1 MVHHLSQQVREEE
14 PLVIHVAYVSLITRH
29 ITLFHHI
36 TIYTVEYGPRFLR
49 VIKPS
54 VYFKKKS
61 VAARNNVWVRPNS
74 LETEAEVRLNVQTQ
88 PGERESPHLHP

>member
-54 VYFKKKS
+54 VYFKKKKRCS
-61 VAARNNVWVRPNS
+61 K
-74 LETEAEVRLNVQTQ
+74 EQCMGQTQ
-88 PGERESPHLHP
+88 LFGN